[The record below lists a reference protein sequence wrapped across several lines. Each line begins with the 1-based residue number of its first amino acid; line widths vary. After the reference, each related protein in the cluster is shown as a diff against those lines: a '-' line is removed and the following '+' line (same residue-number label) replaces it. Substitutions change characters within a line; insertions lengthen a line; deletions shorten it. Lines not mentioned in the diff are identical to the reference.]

1 MARPKSTTDVRS
13 KMNGFYLT
21 EEDSVALAQFAKRA
35 GFRSTSQLVTAL
47 IERLLIGGF
56 SISVFVKL
64 AFQLRAYV
72 DKNGTGEETG
82 LYFGIRPLPALPDER
97 ISPAQW
103 KKELPSI
110 TEAVLST
117 STPKEAKP

>member
-21 EEDSVALAQFAKRA
+21 EDDSIALTEFAKRA

-56 SISVFVKL
+56 SPCVFMKL
-64 AFQLRAYV
+64 GLQLRSYI
-72 DKNGTGEETG
+72 DKNGEPYEGG
-82 LYFGIRPLPALPDER
+82 LYFGIRPLPALPDSR

-110 TEAVLST
+110 TEGVLQT
-117 STPKEAKP
+117 STPENTKP